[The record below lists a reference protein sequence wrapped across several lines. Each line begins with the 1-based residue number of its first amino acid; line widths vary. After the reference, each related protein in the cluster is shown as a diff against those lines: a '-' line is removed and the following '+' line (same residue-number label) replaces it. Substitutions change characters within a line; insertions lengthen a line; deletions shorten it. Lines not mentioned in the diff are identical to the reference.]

1 LLTDPKLR
9 SQVDALW
16 DKFWTGGLTNPLD
29 AIEQFSYLLF
39 LKRLDDREN
48 AAERQAKRKGTAYQ
62 AQVKKEMRWSVWKQM
77 KAEDMLKH
85 LKSVVFPQLASLAK
99 DESSFGEYMRGA
111 ECKINK
117 PSLLVEAVN
126 LIDQMEIS
134 QQNQDV
140 QGDLYEYLLSHLSI
154 AGRNGQFRTP
164 RHIIRMMVQMLD
176 PKPKERIGDLAAG
189 TGGFLINAHQ
199 HILEKATS
207 KDILEFDADGSAHH
221 LIGDLLKDD
230 ERKFMKSKKY
240 LRGFDNDSGM
250 TMLRIGSMNLMLHG
264 IQEPQFFYMDTLSK
278 GYEGAG
284 EYDVILMNPPFKG
297 AVDKGDVHPD
307 LPGDTTK
314 SELLFL
320 HLILRALDMGGR
332 AAVIVP
338 DGVLFGSSRAHVE
351 LRKRL
356 IEENRLDGVVS
367 MPSGVFKPYAGVS
380 TAVLLFTRGAQT
392 ERIWFYDMAHD
403 GFSLDDKRV
412 KIEENDIPDVIGCW
426 QNRFDK
432 KFNEKR
438 EKRIGELRELLAP
451 LKAERLTLL
460 AEINRLQF
468 ESVIAPPPPSPPP
481 SLRDTSPK
489 FDLKTLGDDNKV
501 AVEFGGG
508 REGAELSAAQARLS
522 ELESQISAPQ
532 SELDRLTRQFW
543 VTKEQVCKGG
553 ASLRPNYDLSASR
566 YRQVDADAVYHEKP
580 SVTLERLARLE
591 SVMLDEIKE
600 LGKLVN
606 GK

>member
-1 LLTDPKLR
+1 MLTDPKLR

-48 AAERQAKRKGTAYQ
+48 AAERQAKRKGTTYQ
-62 AQVKKEMRWSVWKQM
+62 PSVKKEMRWSHWTQF
-77 KAEDMLKH
+77 KAEEALSH
-85 LKSVVFPQLASLAK
+85 LKKVVFPNLSKLA
-99 DESSFGEYMRGA
+99 DEDDSFGEYMKTA

-117 PSLLVEAVN
+117 PSLLIEACK

-207 KDILEFDADGSAHH
+207 KDILEYDADGMAHH
-221 LIGDLLKDD
+221 LIGDQLQDD
-230 ERKFMKSKKY
+230 ARKFMKGKKY

-264 IQEPQFFYMDTLSK
+264 IQSPQFFYMDTLSK
-278 GYEGAG
+278 GYDGAG
-284 EYDVILMNPPFKG
+284 EFDVILMNPPFKG

-307 LPGDTTK
+307 LPSDTTK

-351 LRKRL
+351 VRKRI

-380 TAVLLFTRGAQT
+380 TAVLFFTRGAQT
-392 ERIWFYDMAHD
+392 KDIWFYDMEHD
-403 GFSLDDKRV
+403 GFSLDDKRTKV
-412 KIEENDIPDVIGCW
+412 DENDIPDVIACW
-426 QNRFDK
+426 KNRFDK
-432 KFNEKR
+432 KFNDIR
-438 EKRIGELRELLAP
+438 YSRIVELKKSLAP
-451 LKAERLTLL
+451 MKAERLKLHE
-460 AEINRLQF
+460 EINRLKF
-468 ESVIAPPPPSPPP
+468 ESALDGNSFA
-481 SLRDTSPK
+481 SLLAD
-489 FDLKTLGDDNKV
+489 
-501 AVEFGGG
+501 
-508 REGAELSAAQARLS
+508 AESRLS
-522 ELESQISAPQ
+522 NIDSQISPLQ
-532 SELDRLTRQFW
+532 GELDRLTRQFW
-543 VTKEQVCKGG
+543 VTKEQVK
-553 ASLRPNYDLSASR
+553 ANKYDLSASR
-566 YRQVDADAVYHEKP
+566 YRQVDADAAYHEKP

-600 LGKLVN
+600 LGKLIN

>member
-9 SQVDALW
+9 AQVDALW
-16 DKFWTGGLTNPLD
+16 DKFWTGGLTDPLD

-48 AAERQAKRKGTAYQ
+48 AAERQAKRKGTTYQ
-62 AQVKKEMRWSVWKQM
+62 PNVKKEMRWGVWKQM
-77 KAEDMLKH
+77 KAEEMLKH

-140 QGDLYEYLLSHLSI
+140 QGDLYEYLLSHLSV

-207 KDILEFDADGSAHH
+207 KDILEFDEDGSAHH

-307 LPGDTTK
+307 LPSDTTK

-351 LRKRL
+351 LRKRI

-380 TAVLLFTRGAQT
+380 TAVLFFTRGAQT
-392 ERIWFYDMAHD
+392 KNIWFYDMAHD

-412 KIEENDIPDVIGCW
+412 KVEENDIPDILECW
-426 QNRFDK
+426 KNRFDK
-432 KFNEKR
+432 KFMESRKL
-438 EKRIGELRELLAP
+438 RIEELREYLAP
-451 LKAERLTLL
+451 VKEERRTLQG
-460 AEINRLQF
+460 EINKLTF
-468 ESVIAPPPPSPPP
+468 EQALATPTA
-481 SLRDTSPK
+481 LAGTSPK
-489 FDLKTLGDDNKV
+489 CDMETLDNNRNTSV
-501 AVEFGGG
+501 GFGGG
-508 REGAELSAAQARLS
+508 GEGVNLTEANQLLASLNSVISRPQA
-522 ELESQISAPQ
+522 
-532 SELDRLTRQFW
+532 ELDRLTRQFW
-543 VTKEQVCKGG
+543 VTKEQVK
-553 ASLRPNYDLSASR
+553 ANKYDLSASR
-566 YRQVDADAVYHEKP
+566 YRQVEADAAYHEKP

-591 SVMLDEIKE
+591 SVMLDEIAE
-600 LGKLVN
+600 LKKLL
-606 GK
+606 K

>member
-1 LLTDPKLR
+1 MLTDPKLR

-16 DKFWTGGLTNPLD
+16 DKFWTGGLANPLD

-62 AQVKKEMRWSVWKQM
+62 PKVQKEMRWGYWTKFP
-77 KAEDMLKH
+77 AEEMLNH
-85 LKSVVFPQLASLAK
+85 LKKVIFPQLSSLS
-99 DESSFGEYMRGA
+99 DGDSSFAEYMRGA

-126 LIDQMEIS
+126 LIDEMKIS
-134 QQNQDV
+134 EQNQDV

-164 RHIIRMMVQMLD
+164 RHIIRMMVEMLD
-176 PKPKERIGDLAAG
+176 PKPRERIGDLAGG
-189 TGGFLINAHQ
+189 TAGFLVNAHQ
-199 HILEKATS
+199 YILEKHTS
-207 KDILEFDADGSAHH
+207 AGILEYDEEGQAHH
-221 LIGDLLKDD
+221 LIGDLLTPE
-230 ERKFMKSKKY
+230 ERAFMKSPKY

-250 TMLRIGSMNLMLHG
+250 TILRIGSMNLMLHG
-264 IQEPQFFYMDTLSK
+264 IESPQFFYRDTLSK
-278 GYEGAG
+278 AFDDER

-297 AVDKGDVHPD
+297 AVDKGTIHPT
-307 LPGDTTK
+307 LPSDTTK

-351 LRKRL
+351 IRKKI

-380 TAVLLFTRGAQT
+380 TAVLLFTRGGRT
-392 ERIWFYDMAHD
+392 DKIWFYDMAHD

-412 KIEENDIPDVIGCW
+412 KVAENDIPDILECW
-426 QNRFDK
+426 RNRFDA
-432 KFNEKR
+432 KFR
-438 EKRIGELRELLAP
+438 ESREQRVVELRKRLAP
-451 LKAERLTLL
+451 LKEERLKLQ
-460 AEINRLQF
+460 AEVNRLMF
-468 ESVIAPPPPSPPP
+468 EQALTPPPPS
-481 SLRDTSPK
+481 LHDTSPK
-489 FDLKTLGDDNKV
+489 FDRST
-501 AVEFGGG
+501 VEFGGG
-508 REGAELSAAQARLS
+508 REGAKLAKANELLS
-522 ELESQISAPQ
+522 NLQSLISPLQ
-532 SELDRLTRQFW
+532 GELDRLTRQFW
-543 VTKEQVCKGG
+543 VTKEQVK
-553 ASLRPNYDLSASR
+553 ANKYDLSASR
-566 YRQVDADAVYHEKP
+566 YRAVDADAEYHEKP

-591 SVMLDEIKE
+591 SVILDEINE
-600 LGKLVN
+600 LQKSL
-606 GK
+606 K